1 MMASGYKSPR
11 KRLIAVAGIIAVLG
25 IVYFAVDPS
34 AVRFMPRCLFN
45 EMTGW
50 LCPGCGSQRML
61 HALLHA
67 DWAAAWGY
75 NALLLILLPFIFPL
89 LYLELNASRHPHI
102 YMKLHSVPVII
113 TITLIIIGW
122 GVMRN
127 LL

>member
-1 MMASGYKSPR
+1 MTDPGYRSSR
-11 KRLIAVAGIIAVLG
+11 KKLVAAAGIIVALS
-25 IVYFAVDPS
+25 IMYFAIDPS
-34 AVRFMPRCLFN
+34 AVRFMPRCLFH

-67 DWAAAWGY
+67 DLAAAWSY

-89 LYLELNASRHPHI
+89 LYLELNSSRYPGI

-113 TITLIIIGW
+113 TLSLIIIGW

-127 LL
+127 IL